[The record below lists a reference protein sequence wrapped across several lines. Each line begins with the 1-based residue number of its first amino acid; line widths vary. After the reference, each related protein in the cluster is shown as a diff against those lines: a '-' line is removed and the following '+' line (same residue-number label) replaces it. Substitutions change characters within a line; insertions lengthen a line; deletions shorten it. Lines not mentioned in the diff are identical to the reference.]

1 MTGTLEGKVIIV
13 AGCGGIGDDLVRF
26 YAQEGAKVV
35 AGDVRGD
42 HASELAQA
50 LDPTGK
56 RVVGVALDGAD
67 ENSVKKT
74 VALAQ
79 SNFGRL
85 TGIHANFVYSIVGD
99 DTVEDVLFEEFNTA
113 MRVNA
118 GGYLLCSRHAIL
130 RCSTL
135 AGDRLSIPRQAILT
149 WVRPNDC
156 LTR

>member
-13 AGCGGIGDDLVRF
+13 AGCGGIGDELVRF
-26 YAQEGAKVV
+26 YAQDGAKAV

-42 HASELAQA
+42 HASQLAQA

-67 ENSVKKT
+67 ESSVKET

-79 SNFGRL
+79 SHFGRL

-99 DTVEDVLFEEFNTA
+99 DTVEDVRFDEFNTA

-118 GGYLLCSRHAIL
+118 GGYLLCSRHAIPAML
-130 RCSTL
+130 N
-135 AGDRLSIPRQAILT
+135 AGGGSIVYTAT
-149 WVRPNDC
+149 SD
-156 LTR
+156 T